1 MLLIHF
7 SIRRQEEVFVSEKNT
22 KKKFSSHI
30 DFQFSLSLET
40 LLRIVWKIP
49 LNMRWVT
56 FGRNLLFAFYNY
68 CYNSFNVSGREIKVK
83 CRPEWKL
90 IALAIWLTF
99 LHEKKEWNLKVL
111 NDFLLVFMLPTIAH
125 TKKVMKNF
133 IDISLS
139 FFWDFY
145 ESLFYV
151 KITSEVQHKKWIYSS
166 SVCPVI

>member
-30 DFQFSLSLET
+30 DFQFLLSLET

-125 TKKVMKNF
+125 TKKVMKNLSIFFSPFFEIFMKVYFMSKSLLKFNIKNEF
-133 IDISLS
+133 IPPQCVL
-139 FFWDFY
+139 
-145 ESLFYV
+145 
-151 KITSEVQHKKWIYSS
+151 
-166 SVCPVI
+166 

>member
-7 SIRRQEEVFVSEKNT
+7 SIRRQEEVFVSEKIQ
-22 KKKFSSHI
+22 KKFSSHI

-99 LHEKKEWNLKVL
+99 LHEKKRMKSESFKWFFTGFYVANYR
-111 NDFLLVFMLPTIAH
+111 TH
-125 TKKVMKNF
+125 KKGHEKF